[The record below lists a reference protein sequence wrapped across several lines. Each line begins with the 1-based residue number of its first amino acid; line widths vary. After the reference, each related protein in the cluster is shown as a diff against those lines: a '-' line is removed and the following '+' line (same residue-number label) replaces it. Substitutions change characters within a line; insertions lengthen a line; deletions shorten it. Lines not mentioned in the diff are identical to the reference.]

1 MLVLSRQE
9 DQRTTITVPPSESAT
24 VIEVLVVRVDQNKVR
39 LGFCAAPEVVV
50 MRNELLGLTDEPG
63 PA

>member
-1 MLVLSRQE
+1 MLVLSQQE

-24 VIEVLVVRVDQNKVR
+24 VIEVVVVRVSQNKVR
-39 LGFCAAPEVVV
+39 LGFEAAPEVVV
-50 MRNELLGLTDEPG
+50 MRNELLGQEPG